1 MTLKK
6 FIMEK
11 DTVES
16 KEPAEPTL
24 TTERE
29 EGEISDLDLEEIS
42 DCSLTSNQSTFKS
55 TNTKEVKT
63 SKSIDSLYLSCL
75 SEDSDCEVVHFDSQ
89 SRKPNEPYYHPT
101 RLKRGS
107 NRKYRY
113 KCGRKKARVDI
124 SGDKK
129 TRRPSISDSEGDGD
143 NSLLLKLNKAVRVNE
158 MPETSL
164 RARLNKMVSGDKEN
178 DSDSECELIEL
189 RKAALESKLRE
200 CIKAEKELAKIE
212 TISMLSPDHTVEHV
226 ENVEQPQE
234 AIDDDEEKL
243 RTEAL
248 KSAFLKKATLR
259 RQRVTQKKPGVQ
271 TNELE
276 EVSVQIKTVINDL
289 LDYIISDSE
298 QQNDET
304 EEIEIPPTPPSLE
317 EPVNV
322 DVKQTEDDE
331 DILRAM
337 VLTSV
342 AKNINKNVPS
352 PPSNTRISTPPPPKV
367 DIPVQRLIIN
377 IGADSDSDSS
387 VDTKPSVPSNF
398 EASLSQLLKDARA
411 NADKQ
416 QDTSKMNSVIKRLP
430 ESRQKEYIQLK
441 KRLEELSNK
450 KDALLIQNQLTNKP
464 TKEANLKSVK
474 LKRSTKT
481 LQNALANKAMI
492 STKLPLTSADNKLVK
507 KTLTV
512 NRTENNMAHIV
523 NRKRYV

>member
-11 DTVES
+11 DTVGS
-16 KEPAEPTL
+16 KETAESTL
-24 TTERE
+24 NTERE

-55 TNTKEVKT
+55 TNTKDVKT
-63 SKSIDSLYLSCL
+63 SKSVDSLYLSCL
-75 SEDSDCEVVHFDSQ
+75 SEDSDCEVVHFDSP
-89 SRKPNEPYYHPT
+89 SRKPDESYYHPT

-212 TISMLSPDHTVEHV
+212 TISLMSPEHTVEH
-226 ENVEQPQE
+226 VEQPQE

-298 QQNDET
+298 QQDDENAT
-304 EEIEIPPTPPSLE
+304 EEIEAPPTPPVLKE
-317 EPVNV
+317 AANV

-352 PPSNTRISTPPPPKV
+352 PPSNTRISTPPPSKV

-450 KDALLIQNQLTNKP
+450 KDALLKQNQLKNKP
-464 TKEANLKSVK
+464 TKEANFKSVK

-481 LQNALANKAMI
+481 LQNAMANKAMI

-512 NRTENNMAHIV
+512 NRTEHNMAHIV